1 MRRALLAAC
10 VVALTASAPLAQGM
24 RDRDRDGDEW
34 RDRDRRVWQEDD
46 DDHHHYRGRGGRG
59 AGFFLRSGDSSL
71 AVRCDPSESMRTCLD
86 TTLTLVDRLQ
96 RLRADGGGSG
106 GAPSTPSPRP

>member
-1 MRRALLAAC
+1 MRRALLTAC
-10 VVALTASAPLAQGM
+10 VVALTASASLAQGM
-24 RDRDRDGDEW
+24 RGRDRDEW
-34 RDRDRRVWQEDD
+34 RDRDRRVWQEND
-46 DDHHHYRGRGGRG
+46 DDHHQYRGRGGRG

-106 GAPSTPSPRP
+106 GAPSTPSTPSRP